1 MNPSDTVFFLRV
13 LFVSAPAWGH
23 IHLMLPLAQAFV
35 ERGDE
40 VLWATGEDARGAL
53 EANGIPTASAGLTSA
68 ETSREL
74 DLLVPDA
81 LLGRLREHLARGRT
95 SDGVPSPDELGI
107 SSARHFAG
115 VIAPL
120 MLDDLLPLVDSWKPS
135 LLIHEDFEFA
145 GAIAAAAGGI
155 PSVTVSDCCLLP
167 ARWVA
172 AAAEAVAPLWKREGL
187 DPRPY
192 GGSYEHLYIDRCP
205 PSLQEPDAERV
216 PAAQAMRPAV
226 AGRQVDVE
234 ALQPLVRDQAEGP
247 FVFISF
253 GTVVDR
259 GLSLL
264 RSVVEALRDLE
275 VRLLVT
281 TDPRAD
287 PAWLGPQPPNVHVA
301 GFIEQEEAFEG
312 LLASCAA
319 AITHGGAGTV
329 LRGLA
334 HGLPQLTMPRA
345 ADQVL
350 TAGACE
356 RAGVGV
362 MVPPEAAANGAVRA
376 ATERVLS
383 DPELGRRAARVG
395 AEIARMPPPEEV
407 TQVLVDRFG

>member
-1 MNPSDTVFFLRV
+1 M
-13 LFVSAPAWGH
+13 SAPAWGH

-40 VLWATGEDARGAL
+40 VLWATGDDARAAL
-53 EANGIPTASAGLTSA
+53 QGKGIPTASAGLTSA
-68 ETSREL
+68 DTAREL
-74 DLLVPDA
+74 NVRVPDA
-81 LLGRLREHLARGRT
+81 VLARVREQLARGHAP
-95 SDGVPSPDELGI
+95 DAVPSPDDLGT

-155 PSVTVSDCCLLP
+155 ASVTVSDCCLLP
-167 ARWVA
+167 AGWVA
-172 AAAEAVAPLWKREGL
+172 AAAEAVAPLWKRAGL
-187 DPRPY
+187 GLRPY

-205 PSLQEPDAERV
+205 PSLQERDAERV
-216 PAAQAMRPAV
+216 PAVQPMRPA
-226 AGRQVDVE
+226 AARREVE
-234 ALQPLVRDQAEGP
+234 VETLPPFMRHRTEAP

-259 GLSLL
+259 DLSLL
-264 RSVVEALRDLE
+264 RTVVDTLRDLE

-287 PAWLGPQPPNVHVA
+287 PAWLGPQPPNVHIA
-301 GFIEQEEAFEG
+301 GFIEREEIFEG

-329 LRGLA
+329 LRALA
-334 HGLPQLTMPRA
+334 HGLPQLTMPRT

-350 TAGACE
+350 TAAACE

-362 MVPPEAAANGAVRA
+362 VVPPQDAANGTLRE
-376 ATERVLS
+376 ATERVLF
-383 DPELGRRAARVG
+383 DPELHSRAAHVG
-395 AEIARMPPPEEV
+395 AEVARMPPPDEV
-407 TQVLVDRFG
+407 AQVLVDRFG